1 MKRFVISLFVFLPA
15 ILSAQGG
22 MFDRTVELNTVQV
35 EAGKPLEEIGL
46 QMTPLD
52 SVTLR
57 DNISNSMADVL
68 ALGSSIFIKSYGR
81 GTLATASFRGTAP
94 SHTQVL
100 WNGMKL
106 SSPMLGM
113 VDFSLIPSYFI
124 DAADLYHGSSSVGM
138 TGGGLGGAVVLG
150 NEPLREEGLGVRY
163 IQGIGSFDTFDE
175 FLRITYGSGRWR
187 FSTRVL
193 YSSSD
198 NDFEY
203 TNYNKKVLVKDDEGR
218 IIDSYYGKARNRNG
232 GFRDLHALQEIYYD
246 VGGGHRLSLSAW
258 YMDSQRGVPTLST
271 DREQDRY
278 YKTQQDERTLRAV
291 AGWDMTRGAFDM
303 SAKAGYTYTD
313 LGYFYEKE
321 VGSDQVKRMIDS
333 RNYVNSL
340 FGRFD
345 AEYYLGQK
353 WLFSANVA
361 VHQHDVYSRDRA
373 VIVQNGERKV
383 VGYDKARSEI
393 SAFAAV
399 RYKPTERLGLAV
411 NMREEYYDGF
421 TPLIPAGFFEYMV
434 SQRGNVL
441 LKASVSRNYRYP
453 TLNDLYFQPGG
464 NPDLRPE
471 RGFTYDAGTEVR
483 KTDGRVQFDGE
494 VAVFDSHI
502 DDWILW
508 RAMHNGVWTPVNVK
522 EVHSYGLETRA
533 RLAADL
539 GEELSI
545 VLNGNYTYTRAVNE
559 GEPMS
564 EEDKSVGKQLVYI
577 PKHSAAV
584 VGVLR
589 WRMWEFSYK
598 WNYYSERYTASSND
612 INTIAPY
619 FMSDVSLERELYFKW
634 GNISCKI
641 AVNNLF
647 DEEYESVLSRPM
659 PGRNFG
665 IFIGITPLFGKR

>member
-1 MKRFVISLFVFLPA
+1 ML
-15 ILSAQGG
+15 G
-22 MFDRTVELNTVQV
+22 RTIELDPVQV
-35 EAGKPLEEIGL
+35 AAGKPLEEIGI

-57 DNISNSMADVL
+57 ENITNSMAEVL
-68 ALGSSIFIKSYGR
+68 ASGSSIFIKSYGR

-113 VDFSLIPSYFI
+113 VDFSLIPSYFM
-124 DAADLYHGSSSVGM
+124 DFADLYHGSSSVGM

-150 NEPLREEGLGVRY
+150 NTPLREDGWSARY

-175 FLRITYGSGRWR
+175 FLRITYGGGRWR
-187 FSTRVL
+187 LSTRVL

-218 IIDSYYGKARNRNG
+218 IIDSYYGKSRNRNG
-232 GFRDLHALQEIYYD
+232 EFRDFHALQEVYYD
-246 VGGGHRLSLSAW
+246 AGGGHRLSLSAW
-258 YMDSQRGVPTLST
+258 YTDSRRGVPTLST
-271 DREQDRY
+271 DRGQDRY
-278 YKTQQDERTLRAV
+278 YKTRQDERTLRAV
-291 AGWDMTRGAFDM
+291 AGWDMTKGAVDM
-303 SAKAGYTYTD
+303 SAKAGYTYTG

-321 VGSDQVKRMIDS
+321 IGSGEVKRMINS
-333 RNYVNSL
+333 RNYVNSV

-345 AEYYLGQK
+345 AGYYLGKK

-361 VHQHDVYSRDRA
+361 AHVHDVYSRDRA
-373 VIVQNGERKV
+373 IIAQSGKREV
-383 VGYDKARSEI
+383 VGYDKARSEL

-411 NMREEYYDGF
+411 NMREEYYDRF
-421 TPLIPAGFFEYMV
+421 TPLIPAGFFEYTV
-434 SQRGNVL
+434 SRKGNVL
-441 LKASVSRNYRYP
+441 LKASLSRNYRYP

-464 NPDLRPE
+464 NPDLKPE
-471 RGFTYDAGTEVR
+471 KGFTYDAGVEVR
-483 KTDGRVQFDGE
+483 QTEGWLKFNGE
-494 VAVFDSHI
+494 VAGFDSYI

-533 RLAADL
+533 RLAADMGKDL
-539 GEELSI
+539 GLM
-545 VLNGNYTYTRAVNE
+545 LNGNYTYTRAINE
-559 GEPMS
+559 GEPMNS
-564 EEDKSVGKQLVYI
+564 EDRSVGKQLVYI

-584 VGVLR
+584 VGVLK
-589 WRMWEFSYK
+589 WRAWEFSYK

-612 INTIAPY
+612 LNTIAPY
-619 FMSDVSLERELYFKW
+619 FMSDISLERHLNFGW
-634 GNISCKI
+634 GTVSCKI

-659 PGRNFG
+659 AGRNFG
-665 IFIGITPLFGKR
+665 LFLEIAPCSKKR